1 MNKDVELKKD
11 PWYDSFCLR
20 NRVGVQKPTV
30 GNNTAGEWTAPRVKK
45 MPFIPVTGL
54 ALAHK
59 YTHNKSPKAY

>member
-20 NRVGVQKPTV
+20 SRVGVQKTAV
-30 GNNTAGEWTAPRVKK
+30 GSAAGEWTVPRVKR

-59 YTHNKSPKAY
+59 YAHNKSPKAY